1 MLGMGETDNEV
12 LQTLKG
18 TALVIYIYTLYKQ
31 KLLINVFCIYFSDLR
46 TAGVDCATLG
56 QYMQPTKRHLKVSY
70 EKYCKSI
77 LYVKFPQVK
86 EYIPPE
92 KFKFWEDMGIKLGF
106 AYVASGPLVRSSYKA
121 GKLEFTIKLKYEFFL
136 VFRR

>member
-77 LYVKFPQVK
+77 LYVKFP
-86 EYIPPE
+86 
-92 KFKFWEDMGIKLGF
+92 
-106 AYVASGPLVRSSYKA
+106 
-121 GKLEFTIKLKYEFFL
+121 
-136 VFRR
+136 